1 MLAFFL
7 TSRLVNPIQK
17 LAEAAEQIGS
27 RGLHEPGVHAAEI
40 PIQANILARNDE
52 IGFLANTLTNLSA
65 QVNESIETLEG
76 RVAERT
82 QQLEK
87 RSLQI
92 QTASEIASDITSA
105 KDLDTLL
112 QSAVDLISD
121 RFGYYNVGIFL
132 IDEIAEHA
140 QLKAAS
146 GDLGV
151 LLLEKNI
158 KIRVGQQGIIGYVTR
173 FGRARMVGDV
183 RTDEAYLAEPLLADT
198 RSELSIPLI
207 SGGQTHDTAGRA
219 QSRAA
224 AAHMP
229 AAVQA
234 VIGALDVQS
243 TQLNAFSE
251 DDITVL
257 QILADQLAIAIQN
270 IRLVTQLQS
279 TLQELNVFSQGQTRE
294 VLVALRR
301 TIRRTGL
308 CV

>member
-7 TSRLVNPIQK
+7 TYRLVNPIQK

-27 RGLHEPGVHAAEI
+27 RGLREPGIHAAEI

-65 QVNESIETLEG
+65 QVNEFLETLEG

-132 IDEIAEHA
+132 IDEIGENA

-146 GDLGV
+146 GDLGK

-183 RTDEAYLAEPLLADT
+183 TN
-198 RSELSIPLI
+198 
-207 SGGQTHDTAGRA
+207 G
-219 QSRAA
+219 
-224 AAHMP
+224 
-229 AAVQA
+229 
-234 VIGALDVQS
+234 
-243 TQLNAFSE
+243 
-251 DDITVL
+251 
-257 QILADQLAIAIQN
+257 
-270 IRLVTQLQS
+270 
-279 TLQELNVFSQGQTRE
+279 
-294 VLVALRR
+294 
-301 TIRRTGL
+301 
-308 CV
+308 